1 MTYEPLHHKY
11 RPQTFAELVGQ
22 EAIAATLS
30 NALRQQKIAPAYL
43 FTGAR
48 GTGKTSSARIF
59 AKSLNCLTSEVPTDR
74 PCGKCEVCRAIANGS
89 ALDVIEIDAASNT
102 GVDNIRELIERSQFA
117 PVQCRYKVY
126 VVDECLTGDSL
137 VLTDRGVM
145 RIDDPTIKERQV
157 LSYNETADQWEWK
170 QVLNWFDQGERET
183 LIIQTTHHKIRC
195 TKNHLIRT
203 DRGWVPAGE
212 LKLGMKILAPQAL
225 PNDSLLP
232 RSKNSNQFAHTVP
245 AAVENCSLSRK
256 PISGIVPASKP
267 SVSTGANIR
276 TRKIIAFAP
285 EQLAGKPSYS
295 NWKLQGRSAP
305 ADVVSDWTFPRSLE
319 KPAWP
324 TSNAIG
330 RSIQPG
336 KTTTNSLLSLNE
348 WLPWRLFAQSVLVDV
363 ESCWKFPHI
372 SSANPLLPLLP
383 AFKAT
388 GNATPIDGDTAFGTP
403 GLRNFWQRLKNWT
416 QSFWD
421 LFTAH
426 CWETVRSPIP
436 TPTADFPVWHLAMP
450 RGSEHGLNTKL
461 NACQNYDLQ
470 PGKLPTLAMEKERWR
485 STATLPVIHNF
496 AKSLQWLSLT
506 TSKRLYHG
514 TGSIALRQKDWP
526 GGTWMTAHSATLKA
540 EVQEYKCIPKDS
552 RTTKTRSSLIGWVN
566 SDTPAESSLLPE
578 ARKDIPALHWE
589 PQPLENGWQTLESLR
604 SLQWITSLETVESIY
619 PGTLER
625 VYDIEV
631 EDNHNFVANGLSF
644 HNCHMLSTAAFNALL
659 KTLEEPPPQVV
670 FVLATTDPQRVLP
683 TIISRCQRFDF
694 RRIPLEAMVV
704 HLGAI
709 ATQETIPIAPEAL
722 QLVAQISQGGLRDA
736 ESLLDQL
743 SLLEGDIT
751 TERVWDLV
759 GAVPEQELLELLRAI
774 AQNNA
779 EAVLDR
785 VRQLMD
791 RGREPLTVLQNLGGF
806 YRDLLIAKTAPT
818 RNDLVSITP
827 PTWKQVCEFVQ
838 TFEISWILEGQKQL
852 RTSEVQ
858 IKNTTQPRLWLE
870 VTLLGLLPSAISSQ
884 VMVQPLSASVAST
897 LSPAAAPERGKAVPP
912 PPAPTPAARP
922 EVPPAVTTSPPAASR
937 PEASPPATSVSPA
950 AVPPESVLPVA
961 PPAPAMSPPPT
972 PTPVPVAAA
981 ASGEAN
987 LEQIW
992 QEVLSGIKPPSTQML
1007 LRQQGRLLY
1016 ADQAEVRIG
1025 VTAQWYKTAQGK
1037 LSSLVNAFREVLGQ
1051 SVNVKLEVWNP
1062 PTPQTKTPEAQ
1073 PGADAEAPG
1082 TTPPVQ
1088 LREPRYTPPPP
1099 EAAPPAGNVTA
1110 PGNAVEQAPAVN
1122 RSVSPPVER
1131 AVPPSPAIAPLAQPA
1146 VPSASWEED
1155 EVLRAARSLAQMFNG
1170 KIVNL
1175 SEAEE
1180 AGKVSEGA
1188 SSLPVDDPDGD
1199 DDVPF

>member
-59 AKSLNCLTSEVPTDR
+59 AKSLNCLTSETPTDR

-126 VVDECLTGDSL
+126 VIDE
-137 VLTDRGVM
+137 
-145 RIDDPTIKERQV
+145 
-157 LSYNETADQWEWK
+157 
-170 QVLNWFDQGERET
+170 
-183 LIIQTTHHKIRC
+183 
-195 TKNHLIRT
+195 
-203 DRGWVPAGE
+203 
-212 LKLGMKILAPQAL
+212 
-225 PNDSLLP
+225 
-232 RSKNSNQFAHTVP
+232 
-245 AAVENCSLSRK
+245 
-256 PISGIVPASKP
+256 
-267 SVSTGANIR
+267 
-276 TRKIIAFAP
+276 
-285 EQLAGKPSYS
+285 
-295 NWKLQGRSAP
+295 
-305 ADVVSDWTFPRSLE
+305 
-319 KPAWP
+319 
-324 TSNAIG
+324 
-330 RSIQPG
+330 
-336 KTTTNSLLSLNE
+336 
-348 WLPWRLFAQSVLVDV
+348 
-363 ESCWKFPHI
+363 
-372 SSANPLLPLLP
+372 
-383 AFKAT
+383 
-388 GNATPIDGDTAFGTP
+388 
-403 GLRNFWQRLKNWT
+403 
-416 QSFWD
+416 
-421 LFTAH
+421 
-426 CWETVRSPIP
+426 
-436 TPTADFPVWHLAMP
+436 
-450 RGSEHGLNTKL
+450 
-461 NACQNYDLQ
+461 
-470 PGKLPTLAMEKERWR
+470 
-485 STATLPVIHNF
+485 
-496 AKSLQWLSLT
+496 
-506 TSKRLYHG
+506 
-514 TGSIALRQKDWP
+514 
-526 GGTWMTAHSATLKA
+526 
-540 EVQEYKCIPKDS
+540 
-552 RTTKTRSSLIGWVN
+552 
-566 SDTPAESSLLPE
+566 
-578 ARKDIPALHWE
+578 
-589 PQPLENGWQTLESLR
+589 
-604 SLQWITSLETVESIY
+604 
-619 PGTLER
+619 
-625 VYDIEV
+625 
-631 EDNHNFVANGLSF
+631 
-644 HNCHMLSTAAFNALL
+644 CHMLSTAAFNALL

-694 RRIPLEAMVV
+694 RRIPLESMVV

-709 ATQETIPIAPEAL
+709 ATKEVIPIAPEAL

-884 VMVQPLSASVAST
+884 VMVQPISASVAST
-897 LSPAAAPERGKAVPP
+897 LSPAAAPERGKAVPQP
-912 PPAPTPAARP
+912 PTPTPAARP
-922 EVPPAVTTSPPAASR
+922 DVPPAVITSPPAASR
-937 PEASPPATSVSPA
+937 PEASPVAASVSPA
-950 AVPPESVLPVA
+950 AVPPESVPPVA
-961 PPAPAMSPPPT
+961 PPAPAPAMSPPPA

-981 ASGEAN
+981 APGEAN
-987 LEQIW
+987 LEQLW

-1037 LSSLVNAFREVLGQ
+1037 LPSLVNAFREMLGQ

-1073 PGADAEAPG
+1073 PGVDAEAPG

-1099 EAAPPAGNVTA
+1099 EADPPAVSSNTA
-1110 PGNAVEQAPAVN
+1110 GHAAEQTPAVN

-1131 AVPPSPAIAPLAQPA
+1131 AVPPSPAIAPLAEPA